1 MEGRERERE
10 RERER
15 DKGGIVADVRFSIY
29 TTLANDYSALDEV
42 LTFVPS
48 TDMKQT
54 ICRTVTIY
62 DDREVE
68 GAEFFRIHLSSD
80 DTSVILR
87 PDSADVT
94 ISEGD
99 GNLN

>member
-1 MEGRERERE
+1 M
-10 RERER
+10 
-15 DKGGIVADVRFSIY
+15 IH
-29 TTLANDYSALDEV
+29 
-42 LTFVPS
+42 
-48 TDMKQT
+48 
-54 ICRTVTIY
+54 

-68 GAEFFRIHLSSD
+68 GAEFFRIHLTSN

-99 GNLN
+99 GKCQACL